1 MGDDADGGG
10 FLANGGQVLLIN
22 MNYSWIDTTCDQID
36 TDAGRSENMS
46 VKYKFSFKLILKL
59 HPQMMRD
66 K

>member
-22 MNYSWIDTTCDQID
+22 MNYSWIDTTRD
-36 TDAGRSENMS
+36 TDAGRSEIMS

-59 HPQMMRD
+59 HPQMMHD